1 MNRKYQGVI
10 VLDTK
15 GKEDN
20 VEKMVSLVGNE
31 MEAEGARLEQIDHLG
46 KRHFAYPSNRIGEGF
61 YVSYHFEAEPDVV
74 QKLQQRLRLNGDVHL
89 QHYQR
94 RRLGT

>member
-1 MNRKYQGVI
+1 MKRKYQGVI

-15 GKEDN
+15 GKEDT
-20 VEKMVSLVGNE
+20 VEKMISSVGNE

-46 KRHFAYPSNRIGEGF
+46 KRKFAYPSNKLGDGF
-61 YVSYHFEAEPDVV
+61 YVSYQFEADPGVV
-74 QKLQQRLRLNGDVHL
+74 EKVRNRLRLNGDVHV

-94 RRLGT
+94 RSA